1 MVGPH
6 VVEVAFHVAEVAD
19 VAWGAIGRHR
29 DHVAAE
35 KAVEKEFVGA
45 EEALEKERLENQKLR
60 AAIKQYEDAL
70 QMELERQGSK
80 QSLSE
85 SLMLSKETAPDLYDE
100 LKKKVESP
108 AFLEKLKN
116 LPPHDSRHAYLP
128 KSIEDCVFDSED
140 PNHWQWISDHD
151 MFAME
156 TKEEKDGLDSEGYV
170 MVNQDD
176 FVDAMANFLAKYIS
190 AIPQAKTMAPKE
202 LQQTLLKAFATAE
215 KKGKLRRLWETG
227 KLLYTATSWGATVF
241 GLYRHPL
248 VMRAASMALCTTCSI
263 VLQFLR

>member
-6 VVEVAFHVAEVAD
+6 AVEMAFHVAEVAD

-29 DHVAAE
+29 EHV
-35 KAVEKEFVGA
+35 AVEKAIEKEYSGT

-60 AAIKQYEDAL
+60 AAIQEYEEAL
-70 QMELERQGSK
+70 QKELERQGSK

-85 SLMLSKETAPDLYDE
+85 SLMLSKETSPDLYDE

-108 AFLEKLKN
+108 SFLQKLKS
-116 LPPHDSRHAYLP
+116 LPPQDPRQAYLP

-140 PNHWQWISDHD
+140 PNHWQWINDSD
-151 MFAME
+151 MFGME

-190 AIPQAKTMAPKE
+190 AMPQAKTMAPKE
-202 LQQTLLKAFATAE
+202 LQQTLLKAFSTAE
-215 KKGKLRRLWETG
+215 KKGKIRKVWETG

-248 VMRAASMALCTTCSI
+248 VMQAASMALCTTCSL
-263 VLQFLR
+263 VLQFLK